1 MQNCM
6 KLMEISGIHLTLQEE
21 ASEMDIEEWG
31 HLKPAPLQ
39 ICLGTMLTQ
48 FFALEGLGDKNNL
61 GNILK
66 WVLKTKKYHF
76 CVLFA

>member
-21 ASEMDIEEWG
+21 ASEMDIEKGGG

-48 FFALEGLGDKNNL
+48 FFALEGLGDKNNP
-61 GNILK
+61 GNILNG
-66 WVLKTKKYHF
+66 F
-76 CVLFA
+76 